1 MKETILIAVISA
13 LTSGGVLGFIQFLIK
28 RKDDKEQRAEDRQDD
43 DIKGTL
49 KKLEKDVLRT
59 QLLFLIVMQPDEET
73 EILKIAEHYF
83 VKLKGNWYMTSIF
96 SKWCKSRD
104 LKPEWFDSSDSST
117 E

>member
-13 LTSGGVLGFIQFLIK
+13 MTSGGVLGFIQFLIK
-28 RKDDKEQRAEDRQDD
+28 RKDDKEQRAEDKQDD

-49 KKLEKDVLRT
+49 KKLEKDGLRT
-59 QLLFLIVMQPDEET
+59 QLLLLLLLQPDEET

-83 VKLKGNWYMTSIF
+83 VKLKGNWYMTSMF
-96 SKWCKSRD
+96 SKWCKTRG
-104 LKPEWFDSSDSST
+104 LRPEWFDFS

>member
-13 LTSGGVLGFIQFLIK
+13 MTSGGVLGFAQFLIK
-28 RKDDKEQRAEDRQDD
+28 RKDDKEQRAEDKQDD

-49 KKLEKDVLRT
+49 KKLEKDGLRT
-59 QLLFLIVMQPDEET
+59 QLLLLLLLQPDEET

-83 VKLKGNWYMTSIF
+83 VKLKGNWYMTSMF
-96 SKWCKSRD
+96 SKWCKTRD
-104 LKPEWFDSSDSST
+104 LRPEWFDFS

>member
-1 MKETILIAVISA
+1 MKETILISVISA
-13 LTSGGVLGFIQFLIK
+13 LTSGGVLAFVQFMIT
-28 RKDDKEQRAEDRQDD
+28 RHDDRQ

-49 KKLEKDVLRT
+49 KKLEKDGLRT
-59 QLLFLIVMQPDEET
+59 QLLLLIVMQPDEEA

-83 VKLKGNWYMTSIF
+83 VKLKGNWYMTSLF

-104 LKPEWFDSSDSST
+104 LKPEWFDFS

>member
-13 LTSGGVLGFIQFLIK
+13 MTSGGVLGFIQFLIK
-28 RKDDKEQRAEDRQDD
+28 RKDDKEQRAEDKQDD

-49 KKLEKDVLRT
+49 KKLEKDGLRT
-59 QLLFLIVMQPDEET
+59 QLLLLILMQPDEQT

-83 VKLKGNWYMTSIF
+83 VKLKGNWYMTSVF
-96 SKWCKSRD
+96 SKWCKSRG
-104 LKPEWFDSSDSST
+104 LKPEWFKFEDET